1 MSRGVNLVIIL
12 GRLGKDPEIKY
23 LPNGNAVAN
32 FSLAT
37 EEAWKDKQTGEQ
49 QTKTEWHR
57 VTAFQRL
64 AEIIGEYVRKGDQIY
79 IKGKIQTRQ
88 YDKDG
93 ETRYITEIIA
103 QEMQMLGS
111 KKDGQRPIKGEPGK
125 EAAAQNVDKNDSFD
139 DDIPF

>member
-23 LPNGNAVAN
+23 LLNGNAVAN
-32 FSLAT
+32 FSMAT
-37 EEAWKDKQTGEQ
+37 EESWKDKQTGEQ

-64 AEIIGEYVRKGDQIY
+64 AEIIGEYVHKGDQIY

-88 YDKDG
+88 YEKDG

-111 KKDGQRPIKGEPGK
+111 KKDSQRPRNEDPGK
-125 EAAAQNVDKNDSFD
+125 EAAAQNMDNNDSFD